1 MAVTN
6 NPLQFGKAVD
16 YSGSINLIPNQWG
29 LTQRLGLFVPKYGTQ
44 KTIMIART
52 TEADHLMVDRNWDE
66 RNPTISG
73 GQKDWLTLPI
83 PHYPVD
89 DAILPNDIDGVIDFD
104 SLVQGGLQL
113 ETVEKKR
120 VEKMNRIR
128 RAHATLLEMAR
139 LQVLKNGTVYAP
151 NGTVNINYY
160 TEYGVS
166 RQTIGLDLASTTVR
180 PQVGIEKAI
189 AALQDGLQTGE
200 IVTGF
205 VALCSPTFFA
215 ALTSNAF
222 VQEQYLYFARG
233 GQQDGLTIGRLTAG
247 APLDG
252 RYRTFDYGGVL
263 WIEVRGSVAGVPYV
277 EEDEAYMFPLG
288 TENFETHFAPANRLS
303 TVNTT
308 ALESYYFEYINTK
321 DDIIELMT
329 ETNFLNVLRRPDQ
342 VITLSVDADE

>member
-16 YSGSINLIPNQWG
+16 YSGGINIIPNQWG
-29 LTQRLGLFVPKYGTQ
+29 LTQRLGLFTPVYGSQ

-73 GQKDWLTLPI
+73 GARDWLTLPI

-89 DAILPNDIDGVIDFD
+89 DAILPNDIDGVIDFE
-104 SLVQGGLQL
+104 SAMQGGLQL
-113 ETVEKKR
+113 ETIEKKR
-120 VEKMNRIR
+120 AEKMNRIR

-139 LQVLKNGTVYAP
+139 LQVIKNGSVYAP

-160 TEYGVS
+160 TEYNIIRRS
-166 RQTIGLDLASTTVR
+166 IGLNLTSTTVM
-180 PQVGIEKAI
+180 PQVGIETAI
-189 AALQDGLQTGE
+189 SALQDGLQTGE

-205 VALCSPTFFA
+205 VALCSPEFFS
-215 ALTSNAF
+215 ALTTNAF
-222 VQEQYLYFARG
+222 VQEQYMYFARG
-233 GQQDGLTIGRLTAG
+233 GNQDGVTIGRLTSG

-263 WIEVRGSVAGVPYV
+263 WIEVRGAVAGVSYV
-277 EEDEAYMFPLG
+277 EPNEAYMFPVG

-303 TVNTT
+303 TVNKT
-308 ALESYYFEYINTK
+308 ALESYYFEYVNTK
-321 DDIIELMT
+321 DDLIEIMS

-342 VITLSVDADE
+342 VITLTTGA